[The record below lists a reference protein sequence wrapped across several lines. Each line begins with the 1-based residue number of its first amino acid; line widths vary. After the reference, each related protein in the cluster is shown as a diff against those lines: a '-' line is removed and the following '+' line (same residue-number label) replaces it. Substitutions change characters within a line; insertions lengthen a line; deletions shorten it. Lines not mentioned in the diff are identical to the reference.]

1 MTMNKDIDY
10 IEPEWPVPENV
21 RAMITTRSGGVSK
34 GKYASFN
41 LAAHVGDDTDCV
53 EENRKRLYKHIGH
66 PVSWLQQTHSTDVIV
81 LDEYIPTPTEGDAT
95 FTDKKGVVCSVLT
108 ADCLPLLVTDKGG
121 EQVAAIHAGWRG
133 LADGIVT
140 ETIKCF
146 RAPAKDLLVYLG
158 PAISKPSF
166 EVGLDVLYAFQQGQ
180 KSRSYAESIESSFAL
195 KEGEKDTYYADMYRL
210 ARSELNGLGVE
221 DIYGGEFCSYLD
233 GERFF
238 SFRRDVETGRMASLI
253 WKQ

>member
-1 MTMNKDIDY
+1 MNNKDVAY
-10 IEPEWPVPENV
+10 IKPEWPAPENV
-21 RAMITTRSGGVSK
+21 RALITTRSGGVSK
-34 GKYASFN
+34 EKYASFN
-41 LAAHVGDDTDCV
+41 LAAHVGDDIDCV
-53 EENRKRLYKHIGH
+53 EENRKQLYEYIGY
-66 PVSWLQQTHSTDVIV
+66 PVSWLQQTHSTDVIT

-95 FTDKKGVVCSVLT
+95 FTGKTGVVCSVLT

-146 RAPAKDLLVYLG
+146 QAPAKDLLVYLG

-180 KSRSYAESIESSFAL
+180 KSRSFAENIESSFTP
-195 KEGEKDTYYADMYRL
+195 KEGEKDIYFADIYRL
-210 ARSELNGLGVE
+210 ARSELNGLDVE
-221 DIYGGEFCSYLD
+221 EIYGGEFCSYLD
-233 GERFF
+233 NERFF